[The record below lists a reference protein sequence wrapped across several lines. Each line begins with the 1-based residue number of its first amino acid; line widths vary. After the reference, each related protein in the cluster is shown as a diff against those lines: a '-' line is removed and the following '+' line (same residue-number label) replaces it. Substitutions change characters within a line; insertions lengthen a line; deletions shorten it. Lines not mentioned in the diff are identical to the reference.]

1 MMVPFQLSTL
11 PVTPWKT
18 APERRAKSSAY
29 PLQMPLFSG
38 ERVLPPCRRMA
49 LSPPFL
55 ASTGSL
61 TLLAG
66 QPLRLCGEN
75 IDQPLALWQPWAF
88 PGEWALS
95 SVGDRCAGLDFNIM
109 TQRGRASAT
118 VQVVSDC
125 NPCQRG
131 GRLCSTRRVGSGRG
145 DAARPA
151 AASAG
156 AVDPAESASR
166 GQQWTPAAGGDRAQ
180 IIVRRDD
187 ILQLSR
193 CTLPRARGPAEK
205 YRDTRGRQW
214 DIIPG

>member
-11 PVTPWKT
+11 PVTPWKNGGGET
-18 APERRAKSSAY
+18 REIICVPAPDA
-29 PLQMPLFSG
+29 
-38 ERVLPPCRRMA
+38 
-49 LSPPFL
+49 PFL
-55 ASTGSL
+55 WRASIATLQADGPFSPFPGVDRVI

-95 SVGDRCAGLDFNIM
+95 SVGIVAPGLDFNIM

-118 VQVVSDC
+118 VQVVSDLQC
-125 NPCQRG
+125 PASEG
-131 GRLCSTRRVGSGRG
+131 VAYVYKASGIWPG

-156 AVDPAESASR
+156 AVDPRGICVPWAAMDACCWRRSR
-166 GQQWTPAAGGDRAQ
+166 
-180 IIVRRDD
+180 
-187 ILQLSR
+187 SNN
-193 CTLPRARGPAEK
+193 
-205 YRDTRGRQW
+205 RQER
-214 DIIPG
+214 

>member
-11 PVTPWKT
+11 PVTPWKNGGGET
-18 APERRAKSSAY
+18 REIICVPAPDA
-29 PLQMPLFSG
+29 
-38 ERVLPPCRRMA
+38 
-49 LSPPFL
+49 PFL
-55 ASTGSL
+55 WRASIATLQADGPFSPFPGVDRVI

-95 SVGDRCAGLDFNIM
+95 SVGIVAPGLDFNIM

-118 VQVVSDC
+118 VQVVSDLQC
-125 NPCQRG
+125 PASEGVAYVLQGEWDLAGRRLRGRQRP
-131 GRLCSTRRVGSGRG
+131 LL
-145 DAARPA
+145 ARWI
-151 AASAG
+151 
-156 AVDPAESASR
+156 PAESASR

-193 CTLPRARGPAEK
+193 CTFAPRGADRLKNIVTQGVVS
-205 YRDTRGRQW
+205 G
-214 DIIPG
+214 I